1 METGPKRSRAGE
13 GAGPLKKIYFFTLR
27 AKDGQYSFNG
37 MVDWPMTVQS
47 GGRTA
52 LEHGMTQVGQTE
64 RVGAPQGWKILA
76 AAACLLG
83 VLAAPVAAMTVILDI
98 GWGYNATADMTET
111 DLIADY
117 ALQEGSIV
125 QVIMYNSADYP
136 STSFQAGDPA
146 ANFDPFGTY
155 GGADI
160 PGQPNVAP
168 WDQAPDTTDVY
179 DPESAPDGHVI
190 AYTTQIGT
198 PVGGNANGYNW
209 YNIYA
214 SFQILGTYDSMYIR
228 VFGTTAF
235 PDGSVGASYW
245 GISSVL
251 VSGAVLQT
259 WFATYDDVT
268 ATNNVNYFEVIPEPG
283 SLALFALGGIGLW
296 AARRR
301 RPKRI

>member
-1 METGPKRSRAGE
+1 MQIEH
-13 GAGPLKKIYFFTLR
+13 LKKVR
-27 AKDGQYSFNG
+27 AARGL
-37 MVDWPMTVQS
+37 
-47 GGRTA
+47 A
-52 LEHGMTQVGQTE
+52 
-64 RVGAPQGWKILA
+64 ILA
-76 AAACLLG
+76 GALGLLCLC
-83 VLAAPVAAMTVILDI
+83 AAPAAAMTVILDI
-98 GWGYNATADMTET
+98 GWGWTGNSDMTES
-111 DLIADY
+111 DLIANY

-190 AYTTQIGT
+190 AYTTEIGT
-198 PVGGNANGYNW
+198 PVGGNANGHDW

-214 SFQILGTYDSMYIR
+214 SFQILGTYDSMYVR
-228 VFGTTAF
+228 VFGMTEF
-235 PDGSVGASYW
+235 PDGTVGASYW

-259 WFATYDDVT
+259 WFATFDDVT
-268 ATNNVNYFEVIPEPG
+268 ATNHVNYFEVIPEPG
-283 SLALFALGGIGLW
+283 TLSLLAAGGFGLW

-301 RPKRI
+301 RLKRE

>member
-1 METGPKRSRAGE
+1 MQKPGQSKGYTASRRRCAW
-13 GAGPLKKIYFFTLR
+13 A
-27 AKDGQYSFNG
+27 
-37 MVDWPMTVQS
+37 
-47 GGRTA
+47 
-52 LEHGMTQVGQTE
+52 
-64 RVGAPQGWKILA
+64 LA
-76 AAACLLG
+76 AGLLG
-83 VLAAPVAAMTVILDI
+83 LFCVPAPAMTVILDI

-125 QVIMYNSADYP
+125 QVIMYNSAEYP

-190 AYTTQIGT
+190 AYTTEIGT
-198 PVGGNANGYNW
+198 PVGGNANGHDW

-214 SFQILGTYDSMYIR
+214 SFQILGTYDSMYVR
-228 VFGTTAF
+228 VFGMTEF
-235 PDGSVGASYW
+235 PDGTVGASYW

-259 WFATYDDVT
+259 WFATFDDVT
-268 ATNNVNYFEVIPEPG
+268 ATNHVNYFEVIPEPG
-283 SLALFALGGIGLW
+283 TLSLLAAGGIGLW

>member
-1 METGPKRSRAGE
+1 MQRAGHSKWA
-13 GAGPLKKIYFFTLR
+13 AGSAR
-27 AKDGQYSFNG
+27 ARAWAF
-37 MVDWPMTVQS
+37 
-47 GGRTA
+47 
-52 LEHGMTQVGQTE
+52 
-64 RVGAPQGWKILA
+64 A
-76 AAACLLG
+76 AGLLCLLA
-83 VLAAPVAAMTVILDI
+83 VPAQAMTVILDI
-98 GWGYNATADMTET
+98 GWGYYANANMTES
-111 DLIADY
+111 DLISNY

-179 DPESAPDGHVI
+179 DPESAPAGHVI
-190 AYTTQIGT
+190 AYTTEIGT
-198 PVGGNANGYNW
+198 PVGGNANSHDW

-228 VFGTTAF
+228 VFGTTQFA
-235 PDGSVGASYW
+235 DGAVGASYW

-268 ATNNVNYFEVIPEPG
+268 ATNHVNYFEVIPEPG
-283 SLALFALGGIGLW
+283 TLSLLAAGGIGLW

-301 RPKRI
+301 RGKRG

>member
-13 GAGPLKKIYFFTLR
+13 GAGPLTKIYFFTLR

-98 GWGYNATADMTET
+98 GWGYNAGADMTEA
-111 DLIADY
+111 DLIANY

-125 QVIMYNSADYP
+125 QVIMYNSAVYP
-136 STSFQAGDPA
+136 STSFQSGNPA
-146 ANFDPFGTY
+146 ANFDQFGTY
-155 GGADI
+155 GGAAV
-160 PGQPNVAP
+160 PGEPNTAP
-168 WDQAPDTTDVY
+168 WNGSPATADVY
-179 DPESAPDGHVI
+179 DPESAPAGHVI
-190 AYTTQIGT
+190 AYTTEIGA
-198 PVGGNANGYNW
+198 PVGGNANGHDW

-214 SFQILGTYDSMYIR
+214 SFQILGTYDSMYVR
-228 VFGTTAF
+228 VFGMTEF
-235 PDGSVGASYW
+235 PDGTVGASYW

-259 WFATYDDVT
+259 WFATFDDVT
-268 ATNNVNYFEVIPEPG
+268 ATNHVNYFEVIPEPG
-283 SLALFALGGIGLW
+283 TLSLLAAGGFGLW

-301 RPKRI
+301 RLKRI

>member
-1 METGPKRSRAGE
+1 MQLARQTGRSIASR
-13 GAGPLKKIYFFTLR
+13 GAG
-27 AKDGQYSFNG
+27 
-37 MVDWPMTVQS
+37 
-47 GGRTA
+47 A
-52 LEHGMTQVGQTE
+52 LAMAVCC
-64 RVGAPQGWKILA
+64 
-76 AAACLLG
+76 ACF
-83 VLAAPVAAMTVILDI
+83 LAAPAQAMTVILDI
-98 GWGYNATADMTET
+98 GWGYYGNANMTEA
-111 DLIADY
+111 DLIANY

-136 STSFQAGDPA
+136 STSFQSGDPA
-146 ANFDPFGTY
+146 ANFDQFGTY
-155 GGADI
+155 GGA
-160 PGQPNVAP
+160 PLSGEPATAP
-168 WDQAPDTTDVY
+168 WDDAPATSDVY
-179 DPESAPDGHVI
+179 DPESAPVGHVI
-190 AYTTQIGT
+190 AYTTEIGT

-228 VFGTTAF
+228 VFGMTAL

-268 ATNNVNYFEVIPEPG
+268 ATNHVNYFEVIPEPG
-283 SLALFALGGIGLW
+283 TLSLLAAGGIGLW

-301 RPKRI
+301 RLKRS

>member
-1 METGPKRSRAGE
+1 MQRAGHSKWA
-13 GAGPLKKIYFFTLR
+13 AGSAR
-27 AKDGQYSFNG
+27 ARAWAF
-37 MVDWPMTVQS
+37 
-47 GGRTA
+47 
-52 LEHGMTQVGQTE
+52 
-64 RVGAPQGWKILA
+64 A
-76 AAACLLG
+76 AGLLCLLA
-83 VLAAPVAAMTVILDI
+83 VPAQAMTVILDI
-98 GWGYNATADMTET
+98 GWGYYANANMTES
-111 DLIADY
+111 DLISNY

-155 GGADI
+155 GGAPI

-168 WDQAPDTTDVY
+168 WDDAPATSDVY
-179 DPESAPDGHVI
+179 DPESAPAGHVI
-190 AYTTQIGT
+190 AYTTEIGT

-228 VFGTTAF
+228 VFGMTAL

-268 ATNNVNYFEVIPEPG
+268 ATNHVNYFEVIPEPG
-283 SLALFALGGIGLW
+283 TLSLLAAGGFGLW

-301 RPKRI
+301 RLKRI

>member
-1 METGPKRSRAGE
+1 MQLARQTGRSIASR
-13 GAGPLKKIYFFTLR
+13 GAG
-27 AKDGQYSFNG
+27 A
-37 MVDWPMTVQS
+37 W
-47 GGRTA
+47 A
-52 LEHGMTQVGQTE
+52 LAVCC
-64 RVGAPQGWKILA
+64 
-76 AAACLLG
+76 ACLL
-83 VLAAPVAAMTVILDI
+83 AAPAQAMTVILDI
-98 GWGYNATADMTET
+98 GWGYYGNANMTEA
-111 DLIADY
+111 DLTANY

-136 STSFQAGDPA
+136 STSFQSGDPA
-146 ANFDPFGTY
+146 ANFDQFGTY
-155 GGADI
+155 GGAPI

-168 WDQAPDTTDVY
+168 WDDAPATSDVY
-179 DPESAPDGHVI
+179 DPESAPAGHVI
-190 AYTTQIGT
+190 AYTTEIGT

-228 VFGTTAF
+228 VFGMTAL

-268 ATNNVNYFEVIPEPG
+268 AAEHVNYFEVIPEPG
-283 SLALFALGGIGLW
+283 TLSLLAAGGIGLW

-301 RPKRI
+301 RLKRS

>member
-1 METGPKRSRAGE
+1 
-13 GAGPLKKIYFFTLR
+13 
-27 AKDGQYSFNG
+27 
-37 MVDWPMTVQS
+37 
-47 GGRTA
+47 
-52 LEHGMTQVGQTE
+52 MTQVGQGE
-64 RVGAPQGWKILA
+64 RVRAAQGWKILA

-83 VLAAPVAAMTVILDI
+83 LMAAPAAAMTVILDI
-98 GWGYNATADMTET
+98 GWGYYANANMTEA
-111 DLIADY
+111 DLISNY

-136 STSFQAGDPA
+136 STSFQSGDPS
-146 ANFDPFGTY
+146 ANFDFFGPY
-155 GGADI
+155 GGAPI
-160 PGQPNVAP
+160 SGEPYPGTEPNNTPVTSDA
-168 WDQAPDTTDVY
+168 Y
-179 DPESAPDGHVI
+179 DPLSAPVGHVI

-235 PDGSVGASYW
+235 SDGSVGASYW

-268 ATNNVNYFEVIPEPG
+268 ATNNVSYFEVIPEPG
-283 SLALFALGGIGLW
+283 TLSLLAAGGIGLW
-296 AARRR
+296 VARRR
-301 RPKRI
+301 RQKRG

>member
-1 METGPKRSRAGE
+1 MQIEH
-13 GAGPLKKIYFFTLR
+13 LKKVR
-27 AKDGQYSFNG
+27 AARGL
-37 MVDWPMTVQS
+37 
-47 GGRTA
+47 A
-52 LEHGMTQVGQTE
+52 
-64 RVGAPQGWKILA
+64 ILA
-76 AAACLLG
+76 GAIGWLCLW
-83 VLAAPVAAMTVILDI
+83 ATPAAAMTVILDI
-98 GWGYNATADMTET
+98 GWGWTGNSDMTES
-111 DLIADY
+111 DLIANY
-117 ALQEGSIV
+117 ALQEGAIV

-190 AYTTQIGT
+190 AYTTEIGT
-198 PVGGNANGYNW
+198 PVGGNANGHDW

-214 SFQILGTYDSMYIR
+214 SFQILGTYDSMYVR
-228 VFGTTAF
+228 VFGMTEF
-235 PDGSVGASYW
+235 PDGTVGASYW

-259 WFATYDDVT
+259 WFATFDDVT
-268 ATNNVNYFEVIPEPG
+268 ATNHVNYFEVIPEPG
-283 SLALFALGGIGLW
+283 TLSLLAAGGIGLW

-301 RPKRI
+301 RLKRI